1 MIGTQTSL
9 IPDDNNIEDLI
20 NNVNHLL
27 ESVDEDATT
36 STTSTTTTEV
46 ALPIVKGAKN
56 GTLLVANI
64 YLLAYLVFK

>member
-56 GTLLVANI
+56 GILLVANI
-64 YLLAYLVFK
+64 HLLAYLIFK